1 MFDFLK
7 ELKIK
12 TKLFLLAF
20 ISICGLVL
28 LSSFLFLSLEF
39 TTKLSDGI
47 AKVVKL
53 HTNLLTFRRY
63 EKDYLSRKEE
73 KYLIEFNKN
82 LTEMKKD
89 INQLNEILIKSNI
102 DNTILKTFEQELENY
117 KELFFQLI
125 KNDLLL
131 EQNYDE
137 GIHLKMRQASH
148 RAEDILDIIDRT
160 IEKELENKISNAKY
174 IVYFLSLFV
183 SFLILLFSRLIVKN
197 IVNDF
202 QKRVDEKTKALEEN
216 ISKLKSMQAELIQ
229 NEKMASLGSLVAGV
243 SHEINTPIGMAL
255 TTSTHLNKELNS
267 LKKSYLN
274 EEMSEKEF
282 LEYLEDSKLS
292 IDSINKNLIRAV
304 NLIKSFKQIAVDQIS
319 EELREFNLK
328 EYLDEILLSIHSKI
342 KMTKIKI
349 EVNIDKNIAINSY
362 AGIFSQIFTNLIINS
377 IIHGF
382 NNGVDIGTIKISANL
397 ENNDLTIYY
406 EDDGKGL
413 DELTKKKIFDPF
425 YTTNRVK
432 GGSGLGMNIVYN
444 LVVKK
449 LKGTIFLE
457 NKKEKGVL
465 FVIKCKI

>member
-1 MFDFLK
+1 MLDFFK
-7 ELKIK
+7 QLKIK

-20 ISICGLVL
+20 ISISGLVL
-28 LSSFLFLSLEF
+28 LSSFLFISLEF

-413 DELTKKKIFDPF
+413 DEVTKNKIFDPF

>member
-39 TTKLSDGI
+39 TTKLSDGV
-47 AKVVKL
+47 AEVQEL
-53 HTNLLTFRRY
+53 HKNLLTFRRY
-63 EKDYLSRKEE
+63 EKDYISRKEE
-73 KYLIEFNKN
+73 RYLIKFNEN
-82 LTEMKKD
+82 LDDMEKD
-89 INQLNEILIKSNI
+89 INQLDEILIKSNI
-102 DNTILKTFEQELENY
+102 DNTILKTFEQELKTY
-117 KELFFQLI
+117 RGLFSELI
-125 KNDLLL
+125 KSNVSL
-131 EQNYDE
+131 EQKYDE
-137 GIHLKMRQASH
+137 GIHQKMREAAH
-148 RAEDILDIIDRT
+148 RAENILETIDKT
-160 IEKELENKISNAKY
+160 VDKELESKIATAKY
-174 IVYFLSLFV
+174 IVYVLSLFV
-183 SFLILLFSRLIVKN
+183 SFLILFFSRLIIKN

-216 ISKLKSMQAELIQ
+216 LLKLRTMQAELIQ

-267 LKKSYLN
+267 LKKSYSN
-274 EEMSEKEF
+274 EEMTEKEF

-292 IDSINKNLIRAV
+292 IDSINKNLVRAV
-304 NLIKSFKQIAVDQIS
+304 DLIKSFKQIAVDQMS
-319 EELREFNLK
+319 DELREFKLK
-328 EYLDEILLSIHSKI
+328 EYLDEILLSIHSRI
-342 KMTKIKI
+342 KRTKIKI
-349 EVNIDKNIAINSY
+349 NVDIDKNITINSN
-362 AGIFSQIFTNLIINS
+362 AGVFSQIFTNLIINS

-382 NNGVDIGTIKISANL
+382 NNGTDTGTIKISANL

-413 DELTKKKIFDPF
+413 DEVTKKKIFDPF

-444 LVVKK
+444 LIVKK
-449 LKGTIFLE
+449 LNGTIFVE

-465 FVIKCKI
+465 FVIKCKV

>member
-1 MFDFLK
+1 MLDFFK
-7 ELKIK
+7 QLKIK

-20 ISICGLVL
+20 ISISGLIL
-28 LSSFLFLSLEF
+28 LSSFLFISLEF

-47 AKVVKL
+47 NKVVKL

-243 SHEINTPIGMAL
+243 SYEINTPIGMAL

>member
-413 DELTKKKIFDPF
+413 DEVTKNKIFDPF

>member
-1 MFDFLK
+1 MLDFFK
-7 ELKIK
+7 QLKIK

-20 ISICGLVL
+20 ISISGLIL
-28 LSSFLFLSLEF
+28 LSSFLFISLEF

-413 DELTKKKIFDPF
+413 DEVTKNKIFDPF

>member
-148 RAEDILDIIDRT
+148 SAEDILDIIDRT

-413 DELTKKKIFDPF
+413 DEVTKNKIFDPF

>member
-1 MFDFLK
+1 MLDYFK
-7 ELKIK
+7 QLKIK

-20 ISICGLVL
+20 ISISGLIL
-28 LSSFLFLSLEF
+28 LSSFLFISLEF

-413 DELTKKKIFDPF
+413 DEVTKNKIFDPF

>member
-1 MFDFLK
+1 
-7 ELKIK
+7 
-12 TKLFLLAF
+12 
-20 ISICGLVL
+20 
-28 LSSFLFLSLEF
+28 
-39 TTKLSDGI
+39 
-47 AKVVKL
+47 
-53 HTNLLTFRRY
+53 
-63 EKDYLSRKEE
+63 
-73 KYLIEFNKN
+73 
-82 LTEMKKD
+82 
-89 INQLNEILIKSNI
+89 
-102 DNTILKTFEQELENY
+102 
-117 KELFFQLI
+117 
-125 KNDLLL
+125 
-131 EQNYDE
+131 
-137 GIHLKMRQASH
+137 
-148 RAEDILDIIDRT
+148 
-160 IEKELENKISNAKY
+160 
-174 IVYFLSLFV
+174 
-183 SFLILLFSRLIVKN
+183 
-197 IVNDF
+197 
-202 QKRVDEKTKALEEN
+202 
-216 ISKLKSMQAELIQ
+216 
-229 NEKMASLGSLVAGV
+229 
-243 SHEINTPIGMAL
+243 
-255 TTSTHLNKELNS
+255 
-267 LKKSYLN
+267 
-274 EEMSEKEF
+274 MSEKEF

-413 DELTKKKIFDPF
+413 DEVTKNKIFDPF